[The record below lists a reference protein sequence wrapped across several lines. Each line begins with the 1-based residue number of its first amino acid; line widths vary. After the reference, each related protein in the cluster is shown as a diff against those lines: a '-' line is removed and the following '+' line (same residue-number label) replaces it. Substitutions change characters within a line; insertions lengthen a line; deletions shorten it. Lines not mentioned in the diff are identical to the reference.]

1 MQKKLKRKKVR
12 LSPATISAGPGPDS
26 GSGSGGRTPAGAG
39 LRLIPSPF
47 CNLNIESAFHLF
59 AKCLKL
65 IKLWEVLD
73 ETTQVCFGGLCTYS
87 FKRDRF
93 KMCNFSFV
101 ESKIQKSHENIILY
115 INSIVNHNIW
125 KMRND
130 IFHEGE
136 TFELEKL
143 MNKII
148 ATCRSRK
155 NFENVEERLTSCRK
169 IEFLN
174 EYYIALCSIKDAMFD
189 PG

>member
-1 MQKKLKRKKVR
+1 
-12 LSPATISAGPGPDS
+12 
-26 GSGSGGRTPAGAG
+26 
-39 LRLIPSPF
+39 
-47 CNLNIESAFHLF
+47 
-59 AKCLKL
+59 
-65 IKLWEVLD
+65 
-73 ETTQVCFGGLCTYS
+73 
-87 FKRDRF
+87 
-93 KMCNFSFV
+93 
-101 ESKIQKSHENIILY
+101 
-115 INSIVNHNIW
+115 
-125 KMRND
+125 MRNK

-143 MNKII
+143 VNKII